1 MSDFS
6 RINEILESSKTII
19 VAGHVNPDP
28 DCMGSALAVC
38 SILRSMGKEVYLY
51 RSDRYP
57 YNGAFLENSG
67 SASETVP
74 DFEPDLYFILD
85 SAAPERTGEA
95 FFAKMSVSKSRKI
108 LFDHHR
114 HKETGFYDA
123 EVSDED
129 ASATAAIVY
138 RWAKSLGHE
147 LTKGEAEDICF
158 GIFGDTGGLR
168 YASTDKEALF
178 IVSELAGI
186 INYGDFCSQ
195 FFETLPENW
204 FAMFAEVI
212 QSMEKYRDGKIVFFA
227 TTLDQLERFNL
238 AIDEIDPFVEEIRRI
253 KTVKI
258 IFRIREVEAGKVWKF
273 SVRSRGDIDCIPIAQ
288 KFGGGGHKNAAG
300 FTFYGTLDEGR
311 KAVLEIVEG
320 IDL

>member
-1 MSDFS
+1 MSGFS
-6 RINEILESSKTII
+6 RINEILESSKTVI

-38 SILRSMGKEVYLY
+38 SILRSMGKEVTLY
-51 RSDRYP
+51 RSDKYP
-57 YNGAFLENSG
+57 YNGAFLENSD
-67 SASETVP
+67 SATETVP
-74 DFEPDLYFILD
+74 DFEPDLYFIVD
-85 SAAPERTGEA
+85 SATPERTGEA
-95 FFAKMSVSKSRKI
+95 FFAKMSASKSRKI
-108 LFDHHR
+108 LFDHHW
-114 HKETGFYDA
+114 HKDNGFYDA
-123 EVSDED
+123 EVSDEA

-168 YASTDKEALF
+168 YASADKEALF
-178 IVSELAGI
+178 IISELSDI

-212 QSMEKYRDGKIVFFA
+212 QSMEKFRDGKVVFLK
-227 TTLDQLERFNL
+227 TTLEQLERFNL
-238 AIDEIDPFVEEIRRI
+238 SIDEIDPFVEEIRRI
-253 KTVKI
+253 KDVRI
-258 IFRIREVEAGKVWKF
+258 VFRIREVEPGKLWKF
-273 SVRSRGDIDCIPIAQ
+273 SVRSKGEVDCIPIAQ

-300 FTFYGTLDEGR
+300 FTFHGTLDEGR
-311 KAVLEIVEG
+311 KAVLEIMEG
-320 IDL
+320 LDL

>member
-1 MSDFS
+1 MSGFS
-6 RINEILESSKTII
+6 RINEILESSKTVI

-38 SILRSMGKEVYLY
+38 SILRSMGKEVTLY
-51 RSDRYP
+51 RSDKYP
-57 YNGAFLENSG
+57 YNGAFLEYADV
-67 SASETVP
+67 ASETVP

-95 FFAKMSVSKSRKI
+95 FFAKLSASKSSKI

-114 HKETGFYDA
+114 HRECGFYDA
-123 EVSDED
+123 EVSDEG

-138 RWAKSLGHE
+138 RWAKSIGHV

-178 IVSELAGI
+178 IVSELAET
-186 INYGDFCSQ
+186 INYGDFCSK

-212 QSMEKYRDGKIVFFA
+212 QSMEKYRDGKVVFFA
-227 TTLDQLERFNL
+227 TTLDQLNRFNL

-253 KTVKI
+253 GTVKI

-273 SVRSRGDIDCIPIAQ
+273 SVRSRGNIDCIPIAQ

-311 KAVLEIVEG
+311 KAVLEIAET
-320 IDL
+320 LEL

>member
-6 RINEILESSKTII
+6 RINEILENSKTVI

-28 DCMGSALAVC
+28 DCMGSALAIC
-38 SILRSMGKEVYLY
+38 SILRSMGKDVTLY
-51 RSDRYP
+51 RSDKYP
-57 YNGAFLENSG
+57 YNGAFLENSD
-67 SASETVP
+67 SATETVP
-74 DFEPDLYFILD
+74 GFEPDLYFILD

-95 FFAKMSVSKSRKI
+95 FFAKMSASKSRKI

-114 HKETGFYDA
+114 HKDEGFYDA
-123 EVSDED
+123 DVSDEG

-138 RWAKSLGHE
+138 RWAKNIGHV
-147 LTKGEAEDICF
+147 LTKGEAEDICY

-178 IVSELAGI
+178 IVSELAET

-212 QSMEKYRDGKIVFFA
+212 QSMEKFRGGKVVFLK
-227 TTLDQLERFNL
+227 TTLEQLERFNL
-238 AIDEIDPFVEEIRRI
+238 SIDEIDPFVEEIRRI
-253 KTVKI
+253 NSVKI
-258 IFRIREVEAGKVWKF
+258 VFRIREVEAGKLWKF
-273 SVRSRGDIDCIPIAQ
+273 SVRSKGDIDCIPIAQ

-300 FTFYGTLDEGR
+300 FTFHGTLEEGR
-311 KAVLEIVEG
+311 KAVIEIAETLE
-320 IDL
+320 L

>member
-6 RINEILESSKTII
+6 RINEILEGSKTVI

-28 DCMGSALAVC
+28 DCMGSSLAVC
-38 SILRSMGKEVYLY
+38 SILRSMGKDVYLY
-51 RSDRYP
+51 RSDKYP
-57 YNGAFLENSG
+57 YNGAFLENSD

-74 DFEPDLYFILD
+74 DFEPDLYFVLD

-95 FFAKMSVSKSRKI
+95 FFAKLSASKSRKI

-114 HKETGFYDA
+114 HKENGFYDA
-123 EVSDED
+123 EVSDEG

-178 IVSELAGI
+178 IVSELAEK
-186 INYGDFCSQ
+186 INYGDFCSK
-195 FFETLPENW
+195 FFENLPENW

-212 QSMEKYRDGKIVFFA
+212 QSMEKYRDGKVVFFA
-227 TTLDQLERFNL
+227 TTLDQLKRFNL

-253 KTVKI
+253 GTVKI

-311 KAVLEIVEG
+311 KAVLEIAETL
-320 IDL
+320 DL

>member
-1 MSDFS
+1 MSGFS
-6 RINEILESSKTII
+6 KINEILGNSKTII

-28 DCMGSALAVC
+28 DCMGSSLAVC
-38 SILRSMGKEVYLY
+38 SILRSMGKDVTLY
-51 RSDRYP
+51 RSDKYP
-57 YNGAFLENSG
+57 YNGAFLENSD
-67 SASETVP
+67 SATETVP

-85 SAAPERTGEA
+85 SAAPERTGDA
-95 FFAKMSVSKSRKI
+95 FFAKMSASKSRKI

-114 HKETGFYDA
+114 HRETGFYDA
-123 EVSDED
+123 EVSDEG

-178 IVSELAGI
+178 IVSELADI

-212 QSMEKYRDGKIVFFA
+212 QSMEKYRDGKVVFFA

-253 KTVKI
+253 KTVRI
-258 IFRIREVEAGKVWKF
+258 IFRIREVKDGKVWKF
-273 SVRSRGDIDCIPIAQ
+273 SVRSRGNIDCIPIAQ

-300 FTFYGTLDEGR
+300 FTFYGTLEEGR
-311 KAVLEIVEG
+311 KAVLEIIEN
-320 IDL
+320 LEL

>member
-6 RINEILESSKTII
+6 RINEILENSKTII

-28 DCMGSALAVC
+28 DCMGSSLAVC

-51 RSDRYP
+51 RSDKYP
-57 YNGAFLENSG
+57 YNGAFLENSD

-85 SAAPERTGEA
+85 SATPQRTGDE
-95 FFAKMSVSKSRKI
+95 FFAKMSVSKSKKI
-108 LFDHHR
+108 LFDHHW
-114 HKETGFYDA
+114 HQDNGFYEA
-123 EVSDED
+123 EVSDEG

-138 RWAKSLGHE
+138 RWAKDIGHE

-168 YASTDKEALF
+168 YASADKEALF
-178 IVSELAGI
+178 IVSELSEI
-186 INYGDFCSQ
+186 INYGEFCSK

-212 QSMEKYRDGKIVFFA
+212 QSMEKFCDGKVVFLK
-227 TTLDQLERFNL
+227 TSLEQLERFRL
-238 AIDEIDPFVEEIRRI
+238 SIDEIDPFVEEIRRI
-253 KTVKI
+253 NSVRI
-258 IFRIREVEAGKVWKF
+258 VFRIREVEPGKLWKF
-273 SVRSRGDIDCIPIAQ
+273 SVRSKGDVNCIPIAQ

-300 FTFYGTLDEGR
+300 FTFHGTLEEGR
-311 KAVLEIVEG
+311 KAVIEIAETLE
-320 IDL
+320 L

>member
-6 RINEILESSKTII
+6 RINEILSSARTII

-38 SILRSMGKEVYLY
+38 SILRSMGKDVYLY

-57 YNGAFLENSG
+57 HNGAFLENSG

-95 FFAKMSVSKSRKI
+95 FFAKMSASESGKI

-212 QSMEKYRDGKIVFFA
+212 QSMEKYRDGKVVFFA

-273 SVRSRGDIDCIPIAQ
+273 SIRSRGNIDCIPIAQ

-311 KAVLEIVEG
+311 KAVLEIAETL
-320 IDL
+320 DL

>member
-1 MSDFS
+1 MENFS
-6 RINEILESSKTII
+6 KINEILADSKKII
-19 VAGHVNPDP
+19 IAGHVNPDP
-28 DCMGSALAVC
+28 DCMGSSLAVY
-38 SILRSMGKEVYLY
+38 SILKSMGKEVTLF
-51 RSDRYP
+51 RSDKYP
-57 YNGAFLENSG
+57 YNGAFLEYAG
-67 SASETVP
+67 VATETVP

-85 SAAPERTGEA
+85 SATPERTTEP
-95 FFAKMSVSKSRKI
+95 FFTKMAASKSRKI

-114 HKETGFYDA
+114 HKDNGFYDA
-123 EVSDED
+123 EVTDEG

-168 YASTDKEALF
+168 YASTDKEALS
-178 IVSELAGI
+178 IVADLAEK
-186 INYGDFCSQ
+186 INYGDFCSK
-195 FFETLPENW
+195 FFENLPENW
-204 FAMFAEVI
+204 FAMFAEVLN
-212 QSMEKYRDGKIVFFA
+212 SMEKYKDGKVVFFA
-227 TTLDQLERFNL
+227 TTLDQLRRFNL
-238 AIDEIDPFVEEIRRI
+238 AIDEIDPYVEEIRRI
-253 KTVKI
+253 GTVKI

-311 KAVLEIVEG
+311 KAVLEIAETL
-320 IDL
+320 DL

>member
-1 MSDFS
+1 MGDFS
-6 RINEILESSKTII
+6 KINEILSDSNRII

-28 DCMGSALAVC
+28 DCMGSSLAVC
-38 SILRSMGKEVYLY
+38 SILRSMGKDVTLY
-51 RSDRYP
+51 RSDKYP

-67 SASETVP
+67 SATEAVP

-85 SAAPERTGEA
+85 SATPERTGEA
-95 FFAKMSVSKSRKI
+95 FFAKMSASKSRKI
-108 LFDHHR
+108 LFDHHW
-114 HKETGFYDA
+114 HNGSAFYDA
-123 EVSDED
+123 EVSDEG

-138 RWAKSLGHE
+138 RWAKSLGHK

-168 YASTDKEALF
+168 YASTDKESLY
-178 IVSELAGI
+178 IVSELSDI

-212 QSMEKYRDGKIVFFA
+212 QSMEKFKDGKVAFLK
-227 TTLDQLERFNL
+227 TTLEQLERFNL
-238 AIDEIDPFVEEIRRI
+238 AIDEIDPFVEEVRRI
-253 KTVKI
+253 QSVRI
-258 IFRIREVEAGKVWKF
+258 VFRIREVEPGKLWKF
-273 SVRSRGDIDCIPIAQ
+273 SVRSKGEINCVPIAQ

-300 FTFYGTLDEGR
+300 FTFHGTLEEGR
-311 KAVLEIVEG
+311 KAVLEIIEN
-320 IDL
+320 LEL

>member
-1 MSDFS
+1 MSGFS
-6 RINEILESSKTII
+6 KINEILGNSKTII

-28 DCMGSALAVC
+28 DCMGSSLAVC
-38 SILRSMGKEVYLY
+38 SILRSMGKDVTLY
-51 RSDRYP
+51 RSDKYP
-57 YNGAFLENSG
+57 YNGAFLENSD
-67 SASETVP
+67 SATETVP

-85 SAAPERTGEA
+85 SAAPERTGDA
-95 FFAKMSVSKSRKI
+95 FFAKMSASKSRKI

-114 HKETGFYDA
+114 HRETGFYDA
-123 EVSDED
+123 EVSDEG

-178 IVSELAGI
+178 IVSELADI

-212 QSMEKYRDGKIVFFA
+212 QSMEKYRDGKVVFFA

-253 KTVKI
+253 KTVRI
-258 IFRIREVEAGKVWKF
+258 IFRIREVEDGKVWKF
-273 SVRSRGDIDCIPIAQ
+273 SVRSRGNIDCIPIAQ

-300 FTFYGTLDEGR
+300 FTFYGTLEEGR
-311 KAVLEIVEG
+311 KAVLEIIEN
-320 IDL
+320 LEL

>member
-1 MSDFS
+1 MSGFS
-6 RINEILESSKTII
+6 KINEILGNSKTII

-28 DCMGSALAVC
+28 DCMGSSLAAR
-38 SILRSMGKEVYLY
+38 SILRSMGKDVTLY
-51 RSDRYP
+51 RSDKYP
-57 YNGAFLENSG
+57 YNGAFLENSD
-67 SASETVP
+67 SATETVP

-85 SAAPERTGEA
+85 SAAPERTGDA
-95 FFAKMSVSKSRKI
+95 FFAKMSASKSRKI

-114 HKETGFYDA
+114 HRETGFYDA
-123 EVSDED
+123 EVSDEG

-178 IVSELAGI
+178 IVSELADI

-212 QSMEKYRDGKIVFFA
+212 QSMEKYRDGKVVFFA

-253 KTVKI
+253 KTVRI
-258 IFRIREVEAGKVWKF
+258 IFRIREVKDGKVWKF
-273 SVRSRGDIDCIPIAQ
+273 SVRSRGNIDCIPIAQ

-300 FTFYGTLDEGR
+300 FTFYGTLEEGR
-311 KAVLEIVEG
+311 KAVLEIIEN
-320 IDL
+320 LEL

>member
-6 RINEILESSKTII
+6 RINEILESSKTVI

-38 SILRSMGKEVYLY
+38 SILRSMGKDVYLY
-51 RSDRYP
+51 RSDKYP
-57 YNGAFLENSG
+57 YNGAFLENSD

-74 DFEPDLYFILD
+74 GFEPDLYFILD

-95 FFAKMSVSKSRKI
+95 FFAKLSASKSRKI

-114 HKETGFYDA
+114 HKENGFYDA
-123 EVSDED
+123 EVSDEG

-168 YASTDKEALF
+168 YASTDKEALS
-178 IVSELAGI
+178 IVADLAEK
-186 INYGDFCSQ
+186 INYGDFCSK
-195 FFETLPENW
+195 FFENLPENW

-212 QSMEKYRDGKIVFFA
+212 QSMEKYRDGKVVFFA
-227 TTLDQLERFNL
+227 TTLDQLNRFNL

-253 KTVKI
+253 GTVKI

-273 SVRSRGDIDCIPIAQ
+273 SVRSRGNIDCIPIAQ

-311 KAVLEIVEG
+311 KAVLEIAET
-320 IDL
+320 LEL

>member
-6 RINEILESSKTII
+6 RINEILESSKTVI

-38 SILRSMGKEVYLY
+38 SILRSMGKDVYLY
-51 RSDRYP
+51 RSDKYP
-57 YNGAFLENSG
+57 YNGAFLENSD

-95 FFAKMSVSKSRKI
+95 FFAKLSASKSKKI

-123 EVSDED
+123 EITDEG

-138 RWAKSLGHE
+138 RWAKSIGHE

-178 IVSELAGI
+178 IVSELAET
-186 INYGDFCSQ
+186 INYGDFCSK

-212 QSMEKYRDGKIVFFA
+212 QSMEKYRDGKVVFFA
-227 TTLDQLERFNL
+227 TTLDQLKRFNL

-253 KTVKI
+253 GSVKI
-258 IFRIREVEAGKVWKF
+258 IFRIREVETGKVWKF
-273 SVRSRGDIDCIPIAQ
+273 SVRSRGNIDCIPIAQ

-311 KAVLEIVEG
+311 KAVLEIAETLE
-320 IDL
+320 I

>member
-1 MSDFS
+1 MDNFD
-6 RINEILESSKTII
+6 RINEILENSKTVI

-28 DCMGSALAVC
+28 DCMGSSLAVC

-51 RSDRYP
+51 RSDKYP
-57 YNGAFLENSG
+57 YNGAFLENSD
-67 SASETVP
+67 SASEILP

-85 SAAPERTGEA
+85 SAAPERTTEA
-95 FFAKMSVSKSRKI
+95 FFKKMAASKSRKI

-123 EVSDED
+123 EVSDEG

-138 RWAKSLGHE
+138 RWAKSIGRV

-178 IVSELAGI
+178 IVSELAET
-186 INYGDFCSQ
+186 INYGDFCSK

-212 QSMEKYRDGKIVFFA
+212 QSMEKYRDGKVVFFA
-227 TTLDQLERFNL
+227 TTLDQLNRFNL

-253 KTVKI
+253 GTVKI
-258 IFRIREVEAGKVWKF
+258 IFRIREVEDGKVWKF

-311 KAVLEIVEG
+311 KAVLEIAET
-320 IDL
+320 LEL

>member
-1 MSDFS
+1 MGGFS
-6 RINEILESSKTII
+6 KINEILSYSNRII

-28 DCMGSALAVC
+28 DCMGSSLAVC
-38 SILRSMGKEVYLY
+38 SILRSMGKEVTLY
-51 RSDRYP
+51 RSDKYP

-67 SASETVP
+67 SATEAVP

-85 SAAPERTGEA
+85 SATPERTGEA
-95 FFAKMSVSKSRKI
+95 FFAKMSASKSRKI
-108 LFDHHR
+108 LFDHHW
-114 HKETGFYDA
+114 HNVTAFYDV
-123 EVSDED
+123 EVSDEG

-147 LTKGEAEDICF
+147 LTKGEAEAICF

-168 YASTDKEALF
+168 YASTDKESLY
-178 IVSELAGI
+178 IVSELSDI

-212 QSMEKYRDGKIVFFA
+212 QSMEKFKDGKVAFLK
-227 TTLDQLERFNL
+227 TTLEQLERFNL
-238 AIDEIDPFVEEIRRI
+238 SIDEIDPFVEEVRRI
-253 KTVKI
+253 QSVRI
-258 IFRIREVEAGKVWKF
+258 VFRIREVEPGKLWKF
-273 SVRSRGDIDCIPIAQ
+273 SVRSKGEINCVPIAQ

-300 FTFYGTLDEGR
+300 FTFHGTLEEGR
-311 KAVLEIVEG
+311 KAVLEIIEN
-320 IDL
+320 LEL